1 MKGSAKTTSK
11 LAGQVIGRTDPE
23 FRHGTLQ
30 RGIIFPQL
38 GGFRI
43 TGARQKATTIMPAL
57 ACGWPVIQRE
67 LLFQS
72 FN

>member
-1 MKGSAKTTSK
+1 MKAAGETVIVQCQSGS
-11 LAGQVIGRTDPE
+11 D
-23 FRHGTLQ
+23 FRKGTLQ

-43 TGARQKATTIMPAL
+43 TGARQKATTTMPSI
-57 ACGWPVIQRE
+57 ACGWPVVQRE

-72 FN
+72 LN